1 MKGTMEKEASAEK
14 AVRESR
20 RKTRRMPCPVDA
32 TLEPSWRLRAERW
45 LEAGTQTIPGA
56 RWLRTGLRTLHLI
69 AVGALYGGHLY
80 AVDVTRLQPALLSVL
95 LTGGL
100 LSCFEV
106 WQARIWLVQ
115 VRGAAT
121 FFKLGVLAGAGLAPD
136 LTVVLLTLALVIGS
150 ISSHMP
156 SRWRYHSVLHGR
168 VAGPTEKG

>member
-1 MKGTMEKEASAEK
+1 MRGVSWWAS
-14 AVRESR
+14 SR
-20 RKTRRMPCPVDA
+20 TARYAAMRLMPYSVDA
-32 TLEPSWRLRAERW
+32 TPESSWRQRAERW
-45 LEAGTQTIPGA
+45 LEADAKTIPGA

-80 AVDVTRLQPALLSVL
+80 AVDATRLQSALLSVL

-100 LSCFEV
+100 LVCFEV

-115 VRGAAT
+115 VRGVAT
-121 FFKLGVLAGAGLAPD
+121 FFKLGLLACTGLALD
-136 LTVVLLTLALVIGS
+136 LTVALLTLALVIGS